1 VPENVADAAAAGP
14 QVQLAAFRQRAPA
27 EQHWDQLAAAH
38 PDLLAD
44 VPHVV
49 VFADLGDR
57 GQFYRLRAGPF
68 AAAET
73 AQTLCRSLK
82 QRDVECLVVRE

>member
-1 VPENVADAAAAGP
+1 
-14 QVQLAAFRQRAPA
+14 
-27 EQHWDQLAAAH
+27 
-38 PDLLAD
+38 
-44 VPHVV
+44 VV

-68 AAAET
+68 DDIATAEG
-73 AQTLCRSLK
+73 LCRSLK